1 MEETKEM
8 KLMGYVAIML
18 LALNQMGNVPAMVIV
33 ITMVVALAMGDVQG
47 THPVEQTQSVGG
59 LRLVQGES
67 LIILVVEQ
75 LELMIKSTTSQLLR
89 NKHISHFS
97 QVETMDCGPASLKMI
112 AKYYGKSYTVQT
124 LRERCFITREGVSM
138 QGISDAAEYIGFR
151 TLGVRM
157 TLEQLANE
165 APLPCILHWNQNHF
179 VVCYKIK
186 QKKNGDARIYIA
198 DPASQKLVYQKE
210 EFLKCWISTTQ
221 NNKPQGLALLLEPGP
236 EFNSIKDEPTSTR
249 RDLLFFLRYFLP
261 YKKQIAWLLLLLLA
275 GSGVQMLF
283 PFLTQALV
291 DKGVNGK
298 DLGMITLILIAQLVF
313 FFSQMMMSF
322 VRSWITLHMNAKIN
336 IALISDFLMKLM
348 RLPLHYFDT
357 KKTGDIMQ
365 RIGDHSRIKQFLM
378 GSSMSIIFSVFNFFV
393 YAAILGYYHLPI
405 LGLFLLGNTFYVLWI
420 LYFMQYRKILDTKRF
435 NLSATEQSNI
445 VQLVQ
450 GMQEIKL
457 NNCERQRR
465 WEWESI
471 QQKLFKINVK
481 SLKLGQTQQIG
492 SLFFSE
498 ITNILITFLAAKTVV
513 EGGMTLGMMMSL
525 TYIIGQVSAPIREFI
540 TFAQTFQDAKI
551 SIERLNEIHQKEDEE
566 QSIEGKLVE
575 LPDDKTI
582 TLDHVSFSYS
592 GAQRGYALEDVSLVI
607 PDHKVTAIVGSSGS
621 GKTTLIK
628 LIQGFYEPLEGE
640 IRVGGIMLN
649 MINPHLWRSKTG
661 SVMQDGFIFSDSIER
676 NIAVTDDQIN
686 SERLHHAIE
695 VANIGDYIESL
706 PLRQYTKIGSD
717 GNGLSQ
723 GQRQRI
729 LIARAVYKAPEYI
742 FLDEATNAL
751 DAKNERTIMENLQAF
766 YRGKTV
772 VIAAHR
778 LSTVKNADNII
789 VLEKGKI
796 VEQGTHLQL
805 IKRKGTYFNLV
816 KNQLELRD

>member
-1 MEETKEM
+1 MIFPHFPQME
-8 KLMGYVAIML
+8 
-18 LALNQMGNVPAMVIV
+18 
-33 ITMVVALAMGDVQG
+33 
-47 THPVEQTQSVGG
+47 SV
-59 LRLVQGES
+59 
-67 LIILVVEQ
+67 
-75 LELMIKSTTSQLLR
+75 
-89 NKHISHFS
+89 
-97 QVETMDCGPASLKMI
+97 DCGPASLKMI
-112 AKYYGKSYTVQT
+112 AKYYGKSYSMQT
-124 LRERCFITREGVSM
+124 LREWCFISREGVSM

-157 TLEQLANE
+157 TFEQLANE

-179 VVCYKIK
+179 VVCYKIRR
-186 QKKNGDARIYIA
+186 KKNGDARIYIA

-210 EFLKCWISTTQ
+210 EFLKCWISTTR
-221 NNKPQGLALLLEPGP
+221 NNRPQGLALLLEPGP

-261 YKKQIAWLLLLLLA
+261 YKRQIAWLLLLLLA
-275 GSGVQMLF
+275 GSCIQMLF

-298 DLGMITLILIAQLVF
+298 DLGLITLILIAQLVV

-322 VRSWITLHMNAKIN
+322 VRSWITLRMNAKID

-393 YAAILGYYHLPI
+393 YAAVLGYYHLPI

-420 LYFMQYRKILDTKRF
+420 LYFMRYRKILDAKRF

-465 WEWESI
+465 WEWERI
-471 QQKLFKINVK
+471 QLKLFKINVK
-481 SLKLGQTQQIG
+481 SLQLGQTQQLG

-525 TYIIGQVSAPIREFI
+525 TYIIGQVSAPIRDFI
-540 TFAQTFQDAKI
+540 NFAQTFQDAKI
-551 SIERLNEIHQKEDEE
+551 SIERLNEIHQKDDEE
-566 QSIEGKLVE
+566 QSIEGKRAK

-592 GAQRGYALEDVSLVI
+592 GARRGYALEDVSLVI
-607 PDHKVTAIVGSSGS
+607 PEHKVTAIVGSSGS

-640 IRVGGIMLN
+640 IRVGGIILN
-649 MINPHLWRSKTG
+649 TINPHLWRSKTG

-676 NIAVTDDQIN
+676 NIAVTDDRIN
-686 SERLHHAIE
+686 SERLRHAIE
-695 VANIGDYIESL
+695 IANIADYIESL
-706 PLRQYTKIGSD
+706 PLRLYTKIGSD

-789 VLEKGKI
+789 VLEKGRI
-796 VEQGTHLQL
+796 VEQGTHQQL

-816 KNQLELRD
+816 KNQLELGK